1 MDTIHP
7 DEAKKKAVRKG
18 VAAATLF
25 GIGMVALSAV
35 TFMECGLVL
44 FLCTPFLVG
53 AVAPL
58 VAGFSARITTAESI
72 RAGMLSLMLVGI
84 GLVLVALEGALC
96 ILMAAPLAAA
106 IGFLGSVI
114 GDYIQQR
121 RWKNRAPLLFTV
133 ILLLPP
139 SLLTAEREMGHD
151 HAVRPVTTTVEIDAP
166 PPVVWN
172 RVLSFPELPPPDELL
187 FRGGI
192 AYPVRACIE
201 GSGPG
206 AVRYCDFSTG
216 SFVEPITVWEQNRRL
231 AFSVR
236 EQPVPLREFSPYG
249 DIEPAHLHGY
259 FVSTKGEFRL
269 IDLGNGRTRL
279 EGTTWY
285 YQKLRPGFYWN
296 LWSDRI
302 IHTIH
307 GRVLK
312 HIKAEAEK
320 GEERLRG
327 PDNDSIQ

>member
-1 MDTIHP
+1 MSSGITSS
-7 DEAKKKAVRKG
+7 
-18 VAAATLF
+18 LF
-25 GIGMVALSAV
+25 
-35 TFMECGLVL
+35 
-44 FLCTPFLVG
+44 P
-53 AVAPL
+53 
-58 VAGFSARITTAESI
+58 
-72 RAGMLSLMLVGI
+72 
-84 GLVLVALEGALC
+84 
-96 ILMAAPLAAA
+96 
-106 IGFLGSVI
+106 GS
-114 GDYIQQR
+114 
-121 RWKNRAPLLFTV
+121 
-133 ILLLPP
+133 
-139 SLLTAEREMGHD
+139 
-151 HAVRPVTTTVEIDAP
+151 
-166 PPVVWN
+166 
-172 RVLSFPELPPPDELL
+172 PPPDEFL
-187 FRGGI
+187 FKAGI
-192 AYPVRACIE
+192 AYPIRARIE

-216 SFVEPITVWEQNRRL
+216 SFVEPITVWEQSRRL

-279 EGTTWY
+279 KGTTWY

-312 HIKAEAEK
+312 HIKKEAEK